1 MSGIEKKMA
10 EYRMQTMRIAEE
22 AQSIERQMDALK
34 KLQGCVERGYH
45 TDHSGSISVTGFNPA
60 QHPLFEI
67 ESMTVRCEHCGCWAF
82 MDADATPQSY
92 AWMLE
97 HPATGAEVTLESFI
111 GAREEEEPAPT
122 IDLTKPLEGD
132 EDE

>member
-22 AQSIERQMDALK
+22 AQAIERQMDALK
-34 KLQGCVERGYH
+34 SLQVCVERGYH
-45 TDHSGSISVTGFNPA
+45 HAGSLVVTGFNPA

-92 AWMLE
+92 VWLMK
-97 HPATGAEVTLESFI
+97 HPATGETVTLESFI
-111 GAREEEEPAPT
+111 GASEEEEPAHT
-122 IDLTKPLEGD
+122 VDLTKPPEDDEG
-132 EDE
+132 E

>member
-22 AQSIERQMDALK
+22 AQAIERQMEALEG
-34 KLQGCVERGYH
+34 LQVCVERGYH
-45 TDHSGSISVTGFNPA
+45 HAGSLSVLGFNPA

-67 ESMTVRCEHCGCWAF
+67 ESMTVRCEHCGCWTF
-82 MDADATPQSY
+82 MGEIKGDDEYT
-92 AWMLE
+92 WLMK
-97 HPATGAEVTLESFI
+97 HPATGETVTLESFI

-122 IDLTKPLEGD
+122 IDLTKPPEGD
-132 EDE
+132 ENE